1 MRTGIWRAARPLA
14 LPCSFREPAVSSGE
28 TPEQSQRA
36 SARQQDKAR
45 NLYAPAMR
53 YFSMVAESGSIRA
66 ASRELNVAASA
77 VNRQILWL
85 EESLGLQLFERVGRR
100 LRLSQAGETLLAHV
114 KRTYSD
120 FDATVAQLDALK
132 GLRRGTVS
140 IASVESFSETLLPD
154 LVTTFRNRYPGIHVS
169 VTVTSSQEAALLVEA
184 AEADVGFTFD
194 PPVTSSLTVAFHQ
207 DYQIGALMAPGHPL
221 AAEEMLSL
229 SECLQYPVVLPA
241 RGLSIRS
248 RLESVMSR
256 LSSTPRTYV
265 EANSLRFLRALAKGE
280 NVIGFQ
286 TLIGIEEDLKAGH
299 LVFRPL
305 KDRPLQEDRL
315 SIVTSSLR
323 ALALAPGMFFNHA
336 VMLLNDHHRNVVAKK
351 AT

>member
-1 MRTGIWRAARPLA
+1 M
-14 LPCSFREPAVSSGE
+14 SGE
-28 TPEQSQRA
+28 AGDEKPQRA

-53 YFSMVAESGSIRA
+53 YFSVVAEAGSIRA
-66 ASRELNVAASA
+66 ASRELNVASSA
-77 VNRQILWL
+77 INRQILWL
-85 EESLGLQLFERVGRR
+85 EDSLGLQLFERVGRR

-154 LVTTFRNRYPGIHVS
+154 LVTTFRSRYPGIHVS
-169 VTVTSSQEAALLVEA
+169 VTVTSSQEAARLVEA

-221 AAEEMLSL
+221 ASQELLSL
-229 SECLQYPVVLPA
+229 SDCLKYPVVLPA

-248 RLESVMSR
+248 RLDSAMSR
-256 LSSTPRTYV
+256 LNGAPRTYV
-265 EANSLRFLRALAKGE
+265 EANSLRFLRALVRGD
-280 NVIGFQ
+280 NVVGFQ
-286 TLIGIEEDLKAGH
+286 TLIGIEDDLREGR

-305 KDRPLQEDRL
+305 KDTPLQDDRL

-336 VMLLNDHHRNVVAKK
+336 VMLLNEHHRNVVAKK